1 MYTVTHGA
9 EIAYVH
15 GGVDPSYSAGQ
26 KFSNVVMDYWISF
39 TVSLDPNDGKGVE
52 SECFPFVIMA
62 SPNFRYFRTH
72 LASLH

>member
-15 GGVDPSYSAGQ
+15 GGVDPSDSAGQ

-39 TVSLDPNDGKGVE
+39 TVSLDPNDGKGIE
-52 SECFPFVIMA
+52 SECCTFATVAP
-62 SPNFRYFRTH
+62 PNFEYFRAH